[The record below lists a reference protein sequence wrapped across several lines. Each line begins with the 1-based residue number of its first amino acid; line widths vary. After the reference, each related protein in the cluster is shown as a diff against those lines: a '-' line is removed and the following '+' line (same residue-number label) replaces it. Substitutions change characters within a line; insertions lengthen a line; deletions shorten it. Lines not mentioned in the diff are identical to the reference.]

1 MKIWLAKKIVGGI
14 ANKVIKA
21 REIKALR
28 DYVEKD
34 NVLDVQMKQVH
45 KTNAKHGK
53 SIEELEKDVAI
64 LKADSHPKRE
74 FVVCKECKCKIK
86 EK

>member
-1 MKIWLAKKIVGGI
+1 
-14 ANKVIKA
+14 
-21 REIKALR
+21 
-28 DYVEKD
+28 
-34 NVLDVQMKQVH
+34 MKQVH

>member
-14 ANKVIKA
+14 AKKVIKA

-34 NVLDVQMKQVH
+34 NVLDIQMKQVQ

-64 LKADSHPKRE
+64 LKTDSHPKRD

>member
-34 NVLDVQMKQVH
+34 NALDILMKQVH
-45 KTNAKHGK
+45 KTIANQGK
-53 SIEELEKDVAI
+53 Y
-64 LKADSHPKRE
+64 
-74 FVVCKECKCKIK
+74 VV
-86 EK
+86 

>member
-1 MKIWLAKKIVGGI
+1 MKIWLAKKIIGGI

-34 NVLDVQMKQVH
+34 NVLDIQMKQVQ
-45 KTNAKHGK
+45 KMNAKHGK
-53 SIEELEKDVAI
+53 NIEELEKDVAI
-64 LKADSHPKRE
+64 LKNG
-74 FVVCKECKCKIK
+74 CKKCKCKIK